1 MLVVLMVM
9 FGVLISI
16 LMVFGSI
23 DVLMAMMFGV
33 VVIIVLDSRY
43 VSRPSEIC

>member
-1 MLVVLMVM
+1 MLMVM

-23 DVLMAMMFGV
+23 DVLMVMMFGV
-33 VVIIVLDSRY
+33 VVIIVPTSHDHLKY
-43 VSRPSEIC
+43 VNEPW